1 MICVGGLHL
10 LKVLKNT
17 TNMFSMYNIYRD
29 LQPWNEAVQDMK
41 SVVREK
47 DELVLK
53 IHVEKLRLS
62 SEKWNRLKGEKV
74 V

>member
-17 TNMFSMYNIYRD
+17 TNMFSKYNIYRD
-29 LQPWNEAVQDMK
+29 LRPWNEVVRDMK

-47 DELVLK
+47 DEPVLK
-53 IHVEKLRLS
+53 IPVEKLRLS